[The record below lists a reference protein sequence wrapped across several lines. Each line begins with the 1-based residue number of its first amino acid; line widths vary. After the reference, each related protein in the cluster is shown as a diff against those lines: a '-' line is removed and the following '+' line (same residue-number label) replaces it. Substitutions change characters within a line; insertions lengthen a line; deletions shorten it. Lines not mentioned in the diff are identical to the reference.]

1 MRYAY
6 WNKRQED
13 MVKLPSDTINDR
25 RNWVFSVAK
34 FFGVWGYKYLAKPHV
49 ECYDDL
55 AALKKEGAV
64 FLYTGLHKSLWE
76 TSGLLAALHLEKLE
90 IPHVGMG
97 DNLVRGRFFQS
108 LARKAG
114 IFLIKRATTRKEIV
128 ESAKALKDYIIHYM
142 AHGVDVL
149 FFPEGTRK
157 SILTEGTY
165 GKFFPTAFEAV
176 LEYEKN
182 KEHIQ
187 ALHQGLPAYNAYIIP
202 TNVDYSRVRE
212 DRELLEEYRK
222 ARTLHVLDSL
232 KMIKKIRDTY
242 ITFGKPI
249 KVANHLGKNRKEL
262 AIYSREKC
270 LELVKILPINVV
282 SQAILDSLRGD
293 RVRLDNI
300 EENITRI
307 IQGLSRLKERF
318 RGFSPDDHPDAL
330 LKKVS
335 QYESTF
341 KPRYIDSQYK
351 PLYQLYANYIR
362 HYL

>member
-1 MRYAY
+1 MG
-6 WNKRQED
+6 QED
-13 MVKLPSDTINDR
+13 MVKLPNDTITDR

-34 FFGVWGYKYLAKPHV
+34 FFGLWGYKSLAKPHV
-49 ECYDDL
+49 EFHEDL
-55 AALKKEGAV
+55 EALKKEGAV

-76 TSGLLAALHLEKLE
+76 TTGLLAALYLKKLE

-108 LARKAG
+108 LVRKAG
-114 IFLIKRATTRKEIV
+114 VFLIKRAQTRKEIV
-128 ESAKALKDYIIHYM
+128 ESAKALKNYILHYM

-176 LEYEKN
+176 LEFEKN
-182 KEHIQ
+182 KERIL
-187 ALHQGLPAYNAYIIP
+187 ALHQGLPAYDAYIIP

-212 DRELLEEYRK
+212 DRELLQEYKK

-249 KVANHLGKNRKEL
+249 KVLAHQEKSRKEL
-262 AIYSREKC
+262 AIYSRERC

-282 SQAILDSLRGD
+282 SQAILDSLQDD
-293 RVRLDNI
+293 RVRIDNI
-300 EENITRI
+300 EENIARC
-307 IQGLSRLKERF
+307 IQRLAKLKDRF
-318 RGFSPDDHPDAL
+318 RGFSAEDHPAAL
-330 LKKVS
+330 LEKVS

-341 KPRYIDSQYK
+341 KPQYIDNRNK

-362 HYL
+362 HYF